1 MPLGEIAS
9 FCIGTIICTNRLS
22 YLNRKTSFFS
32 RIQRILKVSS
42 ERGPD
47 PPPEEEKKEN
57 SLLTSDLEVPGRKIS
72 FKNLT
77 AKDLENTPAI
87 YAIRCSK
94 NNKHYIGETK
104 NLKNRIPRHS
114 IALRTG
120 NTNKELLADFEKYG
134 KENFELI
141 IFASGETAFDYE
153 TRWTFQRD
161 LKNELQKF
169 SLCYNTSFEPFR
181 PPLVLEIPNASG
193 LYMIRCKIN
202 DTVYIGQT
210 GERNGLSGRW
220 KRHKQRMNSGNGNN
234 SFLQADWDLYGVD
247 QFEFIVLES
256 GIQWNDEKIRKKR
269 ETELIR
275 DFREKGLNLY
285 NVYESDDQK
294 RYPSCLLSS
303 KESCLQNQTQ
313 EFRNFISQL
322 NTGRPN
328 ANRIAVVI
336 NNQVFLSISEAA
348 AYLNISTKTI
358 RLRIQSNVE
367 NFSYASP
374 EQVNEEILA
383 RERAG
388 IVKLEP
394 PQNFSVQKRTSG
406 LSKKVKIHGK
416 VYESIS
422 EAAKAL
428 NLSPQAI
435 SKSLKKGRP
444 GYNYLDN

>member
-1 MPLGEIAS
+1 
-9 FCIGTIICTNRLS
+9 
-22 YLNRKTSFFS
+22 
-32 RIQRILKVSS
+32 
-42 ERGPD
+42 
-47 PPPEEEKKEN
+47 
-57 SLLTSDLEVPGRKIS
+57 
-72 FKNLT
+72 
-77 AKDLENTPAI
+77 
-87 YAIRCSK
+87 
-94 NNKHYIGETK
+94 
-104 NLKNRIPRHS
+104 
-114 IALRTG
+114 
-120 NTNKELLADFEKYG
+120 
-134 KENFELI
+134 
-141 IFASGETAFDYE
+141 
-153 TRWTFQRD
+153 
-161 LKNELQKF
+161 
-169 SLCYNTSFEPFR
+169 
-181 PPLVLEIPNASG
+181 
-193 LYMIRCKIN
+193 MIRCKIN